1 MSNFTSD
8 SGIAKAPSS
17 PPIHESINI
26 ADQDKSN
33 NNDNVQ
39 INTNKC
45 LKRQFAG
52 SIFSDLKKVQQNK

>member
-45 LKRQFAG
+45 LKR
-52 SIFSDLKKVQQNK
+52 